1 MCVCVCGMATMKEN
15 KRKGVVG
22 DKIKEEVSQSCPS
35 VSSTMKVVPHASS
48 KRKKMV
54 SKRMDT
60 GNLPSPRG
68 NKKQKV
74 DLPTKSIAVVVLNY
88 PAPVTKSRAD
98 TSSTRP
104 SVNASKPS
112 RIAPMTLLESEDLG
126 WEKFNQAVTDKDI
139 AICYDM
145 SMKEFEHSTV
155 HDLFKVL

>member
-1 MCVCVCGMATMKEN
+1 MKEN
-15 KRKGVVG
+15 KGKGVVG
-22 DKIKEEVSQSCPS
+22 DKIKEEVIQSCPS

-48 KRKKMV
+48 ERKKMV

-60 GNLPSPRG
+60 GNLPSRRG

-88 PAPVTKSRAD
+88 LAPTTKSRAD

-104 SVNASKPS
+104 GVNASKPS
-112 RIAPMTLLESEDLG
+112 RIAPMTFLESEDLG
-126 WEKFNQAVTDKDI
+126 WEKFNQAVTDKDV